1 VGNSEVIHTWTKKA
15 LLACNG
21 GNLPLRDNQT
31 EIDMSV
37 AFLFPGQGSQVPGML
52 HTLPDHPAIKRTLD
66 EVSEALGEN
75 VLELD
80 SPGALRSTV
89 SVQLALLA
97 SGVSVACALI
107 AEGVEPEAV
116 AGMSAGAYAAA
127 VTAGVLNLADGVRL
141 MKQRAQGMVEL
152 YPKGYGLAAIVGL
165 TEKQV
170 SALVQGAST
179 TQNPVY
185 VGNINAPRQI
195 VIAGSNDGMNKV
207 LEAARKSGARKTV
220 HLDVSEPSHC
230 PLLQPVAD
238 TLTKSLQTLH
248 LREPKLIYVGN
259 VTGRALRTAE
269 TISEDLAT
277 NIAHGVRWHD
287 ATTVLTELGCRLF
300 LEMPP
305 GHVLTELG
313 REAFPGVRTLAVGE
327 TSFTHAL
334 QVAAKGKLQKPT

>member
-1 VGNSEVIHTWTKKA
+1 
-15 LLACNG
+15 
-21 GNLPLRDNQT
+21 
-31 EIDMSV
+31 MSV

-52 HTLPDHPAIKRTLD
+52 HALPDHPSVARTLD
-66 EVSEALGEN
+66 EVSEALREN

-80 SPGALRSTV
+80 SPEALRSTI

-97 SGVSVACALI
+97 SGVAVARALI

-127 VTAGVLNLADGVRL
+127 VTAGVLKLADGVRL
-141 MKQRAQGMVEL
+141 VNQRAEGMVEL

-170 SALVQGAST
+170 STLVEEAYT
-179 TQNPVY
+179 AENPLY

-195 VIAGSNDGMNKV
+195 VIAGSNEGMNKV
-207 LEAARKSGARKTV
+207 LEAARKRGARKAV
-220 HLDVSEPSHC
+220 RLDVSEPSHC

-238 TLTKSLQTLH
+238 TLTKSLYALH
-248 LREPKLIYVGN
+248 LHEPKLIYVGN
-259 VTGRALRTAE
+259 IAGRALRSAE
-269 TISEDLAT
+269 AISQDLAN
-277 NIAHGVRWHD
+277 NIAHGVRWYD
-287 ATTVLTELGCRLF
+287 ATTVLAELGCRLF

-305 GHVLTELG
+305 GHVLSELG
-313 REAFPGVRTLAVGE
+313 REAFSGVRTLAVGE

-334 QVAAKGKLQKPT
+334 LVAAKGKLQKPT